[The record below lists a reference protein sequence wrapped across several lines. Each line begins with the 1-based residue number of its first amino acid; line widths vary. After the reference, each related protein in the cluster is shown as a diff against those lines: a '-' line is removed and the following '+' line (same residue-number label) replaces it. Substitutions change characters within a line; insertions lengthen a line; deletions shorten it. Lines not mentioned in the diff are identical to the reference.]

1 MDDNKKEQ
9 KLRSGRALRRSSPS
23 LPRSSTPSDDKT
35 TEEQQSSSTRGD
47 NDNSND
53 DRDNEN
59 ANNDDND
66 IDKHDATASHTQQQ
80 LATLVQHSTNQVQE
94 QAENKARTQRLEL
107 EERMRMMER
116 FHLEEVQDIRTDFE
130 RMAQQSIADTT
141 PQKTS
146 FYTPHTKRQQDVDYE
161 ELTKAAQDNY
171 NHGKPKTAN
180 VNFQENGHFPEGTQ
194 NFGPGNS
201 SDSKTTPDDDFTANK
216 TQQ

>member
-1 MDDNKKEQ
+1 MDSSTPDMDDNKKEQ

-23 LPRSSTPSDDKT
+23 LPPSSTPSDDKT
-35 TEEQQSSSTRGD
+35 TEEQQPSSTMGD
-47 NDNSND
+47 KDNSND
-53 DRDNEN
+53 DRDNDEN
-59 ANNDDND
+59 DND
-66 IDKHDATASHTQQQ
+66 KQDAITPYTQQQ
-80 LATLVQHSTNQVQE
+80 LATLVKHAVNQVHE

-116 FHLEEVQDIRTDFE
+116 FHLQEVQDIRTDFE
-130 RMAQQSIADTT
+130 RMAQQPIADTT

-171 NHGKPKTAN
+171 NQGKPKNAN
-180 VNFQENGHFPEGTQ
+180 VNFQENGNIPEGTQ

-201 SDSKTTPDDDFTANK
+201 SDSKTTPDDDFTA
-216 TQQ
+216 Q